1 MKSKDGSTI
10 MAHIGPC
17 SIPLVPRGDFSKL
30 RLSDSQLDIIWRI
43 VGPSATINLARN
55 PLWIVICMAYIEGL
69 NHGHGLEE
77 ECKRRGYYGE
87 KQEGT

>member
-1 MKSKDGSTI
+1 VKSKDAATT

-30 RLSDSQLDIIWRI
+30 RLTTEQLDTIWRI
-43 VGPSATINLARN
+43 VGPSATINLAKN

-77 ECKRRGYYGE
+77 ERLRRGYYGE
-87 KQEGT
+87 KQEGA